1 MDDGG
6 NIKFRTP
13 NRKVITSPHTM
24 AVKLDVLFNGSRM
37 GTVDKLWFTRNSD
50 TYCRMLASHQEPNI
64 IDIPAEVT
72 PNSVNEF
79 LNICNGGSVDLNPNN
94 ISDLYLL
101 FETWEMTGQLEL
113 ANQYLNEH
121 RELLLQRITMS
132 MRQGRSTA
140 ELEVLLRQQI
150 VRLCQ
155 DPQAQAPL
163 MALGIDM
170 LMRVFSEIELSSE
183 DIHRVF
189 PFLLSCLTEI
199 GGSASYLFS
208 RIRMNDLTVDELGQ
222 LAGNPNLDSSVLPRS
237 DIDLV
242 KENKFLR
249 ESLDRCW
256 QEMRSLKAELEELK
270 RRPVVECQCQES
282 EAMIT
287 CPQCQKTM
295 HFVSDYTNGPH
306 QWECLFSQ
314 ARPFDGIF
322 SEMRRKCGKNP
333 HAGGLVKITSSG
345 EARNRPWQVVDPDWD
360 EFFQTGNVPG
370 SFIQFDFG
378 PGKILLA
385 GYTLLLLQ
393 YVDSR
398 MPCPPGSWFIEISD
412 DQREWTV
419 VDRREGQ
426 GGEDP
431 LCFKLKRP
439 HVNRA
444 CQYVR
449 LKQERN
455 ASWDPHHHYLTLRRI
470 EFFGKVLS

>member
-1 MDDGG
+1 
-6 NIKFRTP
+6 
-13 NRKVITSPHTM
+13 M

-72 PNSVNEF
+72 PNSVSEF

-113 ANQYLNEH
+113 ANQYLHEH

-155 DPQAQAPL
+155 DPRSHAPL
-163 MALGIDM
+163 RALGIDM
-170 LMRVFSEIELSSE
+170 LIRVFSEIELSSE

-208 RIRMNDLTVDELGQ
+208 RVRMNDLTVDELGQ

-287 CPQCQKTM
+287 CPRCQKTM

-306 QWECLFSQ
+306 QWECLFSR
-314 ARPFDGIF
+314 AKIFDGIF
-322 SEMRRKCGKNP
+322 SEMRRKY
-333 HAGGLVKITSSG
+333 GGVQQLREHVKITSSG
-345 EARNRPWQVVDPDWD
+345 EARYETWRVVDPDWND
-360 EFFQTGNVPG
+360 YIQTTNTPG

-378 PGKILLA
+378 SARVFLTGYSLLWPLEDFEY
-385 GYTLLLLQ
+385 GPYCLFTW
-393 YVDSR
+393 V
-398 MPCPPGSWFIEISD
+398 IEISD
-412 DQREWTV
+412 DQVKWTV
-419 VDRREGQ
+419 V
-426 GGEDP
+426 EDG
-431 LCFKLKRP
+431 KRNGDYP
-439 HVNRA
+439 MCVRLNRPYDNA
-444 CQYVR
+444 WCRYVR
-449 LKQERN
+449 LRQTQC
-455 ASWDPHHHYLTLRRI
+455 WMTQFHYLMLSRI
-470 EFFGKVLS
+470 ELFGKVRE